1 MKYVL
6 SLWLALVMFSSVV
19 LADQFDIEY
28 DVTVDPDSGL
38 AHVVMTLRGKEL
50 PSQLKLRLSDERYK
64 NFSSE
69 QPVEIKGNRAIWT
82 PAGPKSSLS
91 YDFVID
97 EKKSQG
103 RYDSRVTSDW
113 AILRS
118 DKLIPPIAA
127 TLPKGLSSR
136 ASLIFDLPK
145 GWSSAAPYETQ
156 DRHHYVI
163 TDPGRRFVRP
173 KGWLILGE
181 ISSRQDEF
189 VGTDVRVA
197 APRGQNVRL
206 QDSLAFLGWTLPVI
220 KAVFPQFPPQLLI
233 VSAGNPMWRGGL
245 SGSKS
250 LFMHADRPLISGNR
264 TSSLIHEMVHVGT
277 GIRGTR
283 YSDWIVEGIA
293 EYYAVEI
300 LRRTGAISERR
311 FQGAIK
317 DLEEWGKESGSLL
330 TGDSSGATTARAAVL
345 MHELNQEILEATE
358 GEASLDDVARALAE
372 QRGTVTVEGFVNLSE
387 ELAGGKLKTL
397 SIVSDTH

>member
-1 MKYVL
+1 MKYLTGFWLVL
-6 SLWLALVMFSSVV
+6 MMFSSMA
-19 LADQFDIEY
+19 LADQFEIKY
-28 DVTVDPDSGL
+28 DVTVNPQTGL
-38 AHVVMTLRGKEL
+38 AHVVMTLRGDEL
-50 PSQLKLRLSDERYK
+50 PSQLKLLLDDGRYK
-64 NFSSE
+64 NLNSE
-69 QPVEIKGNRAIWT
+69 LPVEYNGKRAVWK
-82 PAGPKSSLS
+82 PQAPKSSLS

-97 EKKSQG
+97 EKKTQG
-103 RYDSRVTSDW
+103 RFDSRITEDW

-127 TLPKGLSSR
+127 TLPKNLSSS
-136 ASLIFDLPK
+136 ASLVFDLPQ
-145 GWSSAAPYETQ
+145 GWSSAAPYDTK
-156 DRHHYVI
+156 DRNHYVV

-189 VGTDVRVA
+189 LNTDVRVA

-206 QDSLAFLGWTLPVI
+206 QDSLAFLGWTIPAI
-220 KAVFPQFPPQLLI
+220 KAVFPQFPERLLI
-233 VSAGNPMWRGGL
+233 VSAGDPMWRGGL

-311 FQGAIK
+311 FQGAIQ

-345 MHELNQEILEATE
+345 MHRLDEEMRLATD
-358 GEASLDDVARALAE
+358 GEAGIDEVARALAE
-372 QRGTVTVEGFVNLSE
+372 QRGTITIEGFVGLAE
-387 ELAGGKLKTL
+387 RLAGVKLKTL
-397 SIVSDTH
+397 AMFSEEE

>member
-1 MKYVL
+1 MKCVIGA
-6 SLWLALVMFSSVV
+6 WLALMLGSAVAS
-19 LADQFDIEY
+19 ADRFDIEY
-28 DVTVDPDSGL
+28 EVTVKPETGL
-38 AHVVMTLRGKEL
+38 AHVVIKLSGEEL

-64 NFSSE
+64 NLSSD
-69 QPVEIKGNRAIWT
+69 QSLEIKDNRAIWI
-82 PAGPKSSLS
+82 PQAEESSLS

-103 RYDSRVTSDW
+103 RYDSRVTAEW

-127 TLPKGLSSR
+127 TLPKDLSSK
-136 ASLIFDLPK
+136 ASLILKLPAD
-145 GWSSAAPYETQ
+145 WSSAAPY
-156 DRHHYVI
+156 DRKDEHDYTL
-163 TDPGRRFVRP
+163 TDPGRRFIRP

-189 VGTDVRVA
+189 SGVDVRVA

-206 QDSLAFLGWTLPVI
+206 QDSLAFLGWTLPAM
-220 KAVFPQFPPQLLI
+220 KAVFPEFPPRLLI
-233 VSAGNPMWRGGL
+233 VSAGDPMWRGGL
-245 SGSKS
+245 SGSRS

-277 GIRGTR
+277 GIRGTQ

-311 FQGAIK
+311 FQSTIDELA
-317 DLEEWGKESGSLL
+317 EWGKESGSLL

-345 MHELNQEILEATE
+345 MHQLDQEIRQATDNKAGIDE
-358 GEASLDDVARALAE
+358 VAGGLAE
-372 QRGTVTVEGFVNLSE
+372 QRGTVTVDGFVT
-387 ELAGGKLKTL
+387 LAEKVAGKKLKTL
-397 SIVSDTH
+397 EVVSSGE